1 MLYALSTVLI
11 LAAEE
16 AEEGDNLA
24 LVLPEP
30 YELVAGIIAFG
41 IVFFFVWKWAFP
53 AIDKMLEDRQRA
65 IKGQMED
72 AEAANQAAKAEAQSL
87 LDDYRKQ
94 LAEAKGEAAG
104 IVNEARE
111 SAEAMKAD
119 IIAKAQSEAEQIAIK
134 ARSDAA
140 TERDRAMASA
150 RVEVANLSIDLAER
164 VVGENLDRTAQLGL
178 VERYLAD
185 LERMSE

>member
-1 MLYALSTVLI
+1 MLYALSTVL

-16 AEEGDNLA
+16 AEETGNIG

-72 AEAANQAAKAEAQSL
+72 AEAAKAEAQSL

-94 LAEAKGEAAG
+94 LAEAKAEAAG
-104 IVNEARE
+104 IINEARE
-111 SAEAMKAD
+111 AAEAMKAD
-119 IIAKAQSEAEQIAIK
+119 ILAKAQTESAAIGTK
-134 ARSDAA
+134 ARADAA
-140 TERDRAMASA
+140 TERDRALASA

-164 VVGENLDRTAQLGL
+164 VVGENLDRAAQLGL

-185 LERMSE
+185 LERMSD